1 MQDNLEI
8 LERNQRQ
15 HLSKVRPEEYE
26 QWKGLP
32 MTKAFLLQ
40 FKIDLEDLME
50 QWVNGVFSEKDQ
62 YKAQGCSAYLYN
74 MLEDLDEFVGRAVEK
89 EDA

>member
-15 HLSKVRPEEYE
+15 HLSKVTSEEYS
-26 QWKGLP
+26 QWLDLH

-40 FKIDLEDLME
+40 FRIDLEDLTLN
-50 QWVNGVFSEKDQ
+50 WINGVYSDKDG
-62 YKAQGCSAYLYN
+62 YKAQGTASYLEN
-74 MLEDLDEFVGRAVEK
+74 MVNDVGEFIWPDKEED
-89 EDA
+89 DA